1 MVLWVL
7 IQREVRS
14 FFHSPTAYIVLFA
27 CALIHGLNFAFWLEY
42 MTSNNIK
49 DFTLLQAT
57 VNSFFFWFLL
67 LIQAPVLTMRSF
79 AEENRSGTIEMI
91 LTAPVREWELVLAK
105 FVGAMSFFC
114 VLWLPL
120 ALDFFGLRILWGHP
134 LGMTGS
140 MDLLSLLMLL
150 LLGSLFLAI
159 GIFASCL
166 TRSQMVAAILSFGAI
181 FAIFS
186 LSFVVYLGL
195 IGQTRDLVTYFSFLD
210 QMDTFSRGIFD
221 SRPLVLTLSGTALF
235 LFLTERVL
243 QWRRLRS

>member
-7 IQREVRS
+7 IQREIKS
-14 FFHSPTAYIVLFA
+14 FFISPTAYIVLFA
-27 CALIHGLNFAFWLEY
+27 CAVIHGLNFAFWLEY
-42 MTSNNIK
+42 MTSNRIK
-49 DFTLLQAT
+49 DFSLLQAT

-67 LIQAPVLTMRSF
+67 LIQAPLLTMRSF

-91 LTAPVREWELVLAK
+91 LTAPVREWEVVFAK
-105 FVGAMSFFC
+105 FVGALSFFS

-120 ALDFFGLRILWGHP
+120 ALDFLGLRLLCGHP
-134 LGMTGS
+134 LGSSGS
-140 MDLLSLLMLL
+140 MELLSLAMLL

-195 IGQTRDLVTYFSFLD
+195 FGQTRDLVSYFSFLD

-221 SRPLVLTLSGTALF
+221 SRPMVLTLSGAILF